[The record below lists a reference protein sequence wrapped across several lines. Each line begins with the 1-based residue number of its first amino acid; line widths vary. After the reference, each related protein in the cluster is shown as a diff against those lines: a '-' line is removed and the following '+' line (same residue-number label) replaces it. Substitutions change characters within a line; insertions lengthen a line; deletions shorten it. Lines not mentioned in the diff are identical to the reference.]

1 MILAVC
7 GGNGGV
13 GVSTLAYEVAGAL
26 DAVVVD
32 ADLAVADLPVGRG
45 PDLHDVLAGRAAPLE
60 AIRGGPVAVLQC
72 GRSLA
77 GARGVDT
84 GRLADAIRA
93 VASHHDAVLDCPTG
107 VGSDTGVP
115 LAVADACVVV
125 VATRR
130 WAVPGA
136 VRVRALADEVDTPVV
151 AAALCGARGR
161 DGSVPTGDAEPST
174 GDGDAPGSGAPA
186 GGPSAG
192 VGPATVRELLGVP
205 VVRVP
210 STPTLSDSLRGGEP
224 VTDRRPE
231 STAAEAVASLA
242 GRVERTRHAHEAVD
256 ERVPT
261 HWTTANE

>member
-60 AIRGGPVAVLQC
+60 AVRGGPVGVLQC

-125 VATRR
+125 AATRR
-130 WAVPGA
+130 WTVPGT

-151 AAALCGARGR
+151 AAALCGARRRDVSVAAGG
-161 DGSVPTGDAEPST
+161 DGSTT
-174 GDGDAPGSGAPA
+174 DGGSE
-186 GGPSAG
+186 SVSSDG
-192 VGPATVRELLGVP
+192 VRPATVRELLGVP

-210 STPTLSDSLRGGEP
+210 TAPALADSLRGGEP

-231 STAAEAVASLA
+231 SAAAEAVASLA
-242 GRVERTRHAHEAVD
+242 DRVERARHAHEALD
-256 ERVPT
+256 ERVQA